1 MPPSPEPDALIAA
14 FASPANLAT
23 ALIAVNFIAFALF
36 GIDKSL
42 AEAGRWRVA
51 EKTLLLWAWLGGTP
65 GAYAGRAL
73 FRHKTRKQPFSSNL
87 RAVAV
92 LAVFAYHLD
101 YKWAQGGY
109 LGVDTFFVLSGFL
122 ITTLL
127 LGRNG

>member
-87 RAVAV
+87 QAVAV
-92 LAVFAYHLD
+92 LQGLALAGGAAW
-101 YKWAQGGY
+101 WAWG
-109 LGVDTFFVLSGFL
+109 
-122 ITTLL
+122 
-127 LGRNG
+127 